1 MLRQMNDLPDCR
13 VMFTQIKVD
22 RPAIEAPNGD
32 GTPLQAELVDS
43 SPSRAAGIL
52 IFGALATPIIV
63 AVWIYWGTGWG
74 LVAWASALPLTLVP
88 WGIDATRRTLQQRSL
103 RRRRAS
109 GMAEAARRG
118 ARARGRPRDTPPG
131 ERSPGEPVRGRGSRT
146 SAGTG

>member
-1 MLRQMNDLPDCR
+1 M
-13 VMFTQIKVD
+13 
-22 RPAIEAPNGD
+22 
-32 GTPLQAELVDS
+32 DS

-52 IFGALATPIIV
+52 IFGSLATPIIV

-103 RRRRAS
+103 RRRRAR

-118 ARARGRPRDTPPG
+118 ARARGRPRDTAPG